1 MNKSERDEA
10 RELLQL
16 EAKLIQVRIKA
27 SYLKQR
33 KSKLQDSGVSNGLM
47 TLLDLGGE
55 LKRTGFLYKT
65 AGLAIPR
72 RYRFGALL
80 FAFVMKALMK

>member
-33 KSKLQDSGVSNGLM
+33 KSKLQDSVVSNGFM
-47 TLLDLGGE
+47 TLLYLVGD
-55 LKRTGFLYKT
+55 LKRTVFLYKT
-65 AGLAIPR
+65 S
-72 RYRFGALL
+72 
-80 FAFVMKALMK
+80 